1 MTLEQWAELPEE
13 ESGELIDGFLLE
25 EEVPDP
31 VHELA
36 VAWLVVLFGN
46 WLRGKGGFV
55 FGSEVKLR
63 ISQERGRKADVVV
76 YLPGRPP
83 PPRRG
88 LLTEPPDVVVEV
100 VTPTPRDER
109 RDRVEK
115 MNDYAALGAR
125 FYWLLDP
132 ALGSL
137 EIFQVSE
144 QGRYAKVVG
153 ATAGSI
159 EPVPGC
165 AGLSLDLDELWRE
178 LDRLG
183 PDD

>member
-83 PPRRG
+83 PPRR
-88 LLTEPPDVVVEV
+88 V
-100 VTPTPRDER
+100 
-109 RDRVEK
+109 
-115 MNDYAALGAR
+115 
-125 FYWLLDP
+125 
-132 ALGSL
+132 
-137 EIFQVSE
+137 
-144 QGRYAKVVG
+144 
-153 ATAGSI
+153 
-159 EPVPGC
+159 PVPGSRR
-165 AGLSLDLDELWRE
+165 GR
-178 LDRLG
+178 RLPPERHAPCRPG
-183 PDD
+183 AR

>member
-88 LLTEPPDVVVEV
+88 LLTEPPDVVVEGVGVAEV
-100 VTPTPRDER
+100 VERTRTRIVQRALASMGMEEPRPVFR
-109 RDRVEK
+109 
-115 MNDYAALGAR
+115 AATRTWIDG
-125 FYWLLDP
+125 
-132 ALGSL
+132 
-137 EIFQVSE
+137 
-144 QGRYAKVVG
+144 
-153 ATAGSI
+153 
-159 EPVPGC
+159 
-165 AGLSLDLDELWRE
+165 
-178 LDRLG
+178 G
-183 PDD
+183 PDRGGGGAAGASSTLMPPARARPAPRSGPSAGAPGRRRR